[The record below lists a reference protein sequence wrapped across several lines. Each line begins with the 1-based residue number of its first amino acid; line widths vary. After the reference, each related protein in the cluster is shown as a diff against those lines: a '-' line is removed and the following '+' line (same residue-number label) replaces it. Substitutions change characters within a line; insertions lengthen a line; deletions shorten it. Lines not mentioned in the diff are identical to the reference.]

1 MIKNRAQL
9 EDFHGAGATP
19 VLDAVEA
26 AIKSVEPASL
36 VRRAVKYSHG
46 SVTVQDIHG
55 KKQTFTGFG
64 DVYVVG
70 AGKAAAA
77 MADELCSILKV
88 SEAAI
93 TVPYGIRPQDSR
105 IQFVQ
110 ASHPIPDEN
119 GIMGT
124 KRILQVLKKAK
135 ENDLVFVLV
144 SGGGSALM
152 PMPAGRLELADKQR
166 ITAGL
171 LASGAT
177 IHEINAV
184 RKHLSSVKGGQLARH
199 VAGTT
204 VSLILS
210 DVVSDDLGSIASGPT
225 FPDSSTF
232 GDALGIIKKYN
243 VAGDSDPAARHLMDG
258 VSGQVAETPKPG
270 DPVFGRVHN
279 FLVGNN
285 SVACNAAADS
295 LKGSGFKVRYLG
307 SDFGGPAADFGR
319 LMARTATN
327 LEPLHAV
334 VAGGETVVRLGS
346 KSGRGGRNQEAALAF
361 ALGLLGSS
369 VVAAFVGTDGIDG
382 NSDAAGALVSA
393 RTVTRGMEAYLEN
406 HDSYNALENSLV
418 FTGLTGTNVN
428 DITIICRPA
437 LQSLALNRTVHR
449 LLNFAAAK
457 DTQ

>member
-9 EDFHGAGATP
+9 EDFHGAGARP

-26 AIKSVEPASL
+26 AIKSAEPASL
-36 VRRAVKYSHG
+36 VRKAVQYSHG
-46 SVTVQDIHG
+46 SATVQDIHG
-55 KKQTFTGFG
+55 KKQTFSNFN
-64 DVYVVG
+64 DVYAVG

-88 SEAAI
+88 TEAAI
-93 TVPYGIRPQDSR
+93 TVPYGIKPRDSR

-110 ASHPIPDEN
+110 ASHPVPDEN

-124 KRILQVLKKAK
+124 KRILQILKKARK
-135 ENDLVFVLV
+135 NDLVFVLV

-152 PMPAGRLELADKQR
+152 PLPAGRLELADKQR

-177 IHEINAV
+177 IHEINVV
-184 RKHLSSVKGGQLARH
+184 RKHLSEVKGGQLVRH
-199 VAGTT
+199 VAGTA
-204 VSLILS
+204 VSLVIS
-210 DVVSDDLGSIASGPT
+210 DVIGDDLAAIASGPT

-232 GDALGIIKKYN
+232 ADARDIIRRYN
-243 VAGDSDPAARHLMDG
+243 VAGDSDPAVRHLMDG
-258 VSGQVAETPKPG
+258 AAGKIAETPKPG

-285 SVACNAAADS
+285 SVACRAAADS
-295 LKGSGFKVRYLG
+295 LKRDGFKVKYLG

-319 LMARTATN
+319 LMASKAAD
-327 LEPLHAV
+327 LEPLHAI
-334 VAGGETVVRLGS
+334 VAGGETVVRLGE

-361 ALGLLGSS
+361 ALDLQDSS

-393 RTVTRGMEAYLEN
+393 RTERKGMEQYLEN
-406 HDSYNALENSLV
+406 HDSYNALKNSLL

-428 DITIICRPA
+428 DIAIVCRLASIAESCTEQDCTPPA
-437 LQSLALNRTVHR
+437 
-449 LLNFAAAK
+449 
-457 DTQ
+457 